1 VGKLHY
7 LLLFENAYR
16 PLFLESRIFLKEEV
30 EKSYE
35 NISIEWIPGEQ
46 AVMTIYKGEERVGKV
61 NLYLLQTRDEMH
73 NMMKEKGFKRKEK
86 EEVPAAQE
94 SMEKSAGKE
103 EVERSLNEEPK
114 GVKESIAF
122 VYGSKIDKENNED
135 KKPLVPHHFVN
146 LLMSGDLYL

>member
-1 VGKLHY
+1 VY
-7 LLLFENAYR
+7 AR
-16 PLFLESRIFLKEEV
+16 FLQVVLVFSL
-30 EKSYE
+30 
-35 NISIEWIPGEQ
+35 
-46 AVMTIYKGEERVGKV
+46 YKCCYFFKNVFV
-61 NLYLLQTRDEMH
+61 Q
-73 NMMKEKGFKRKEK
+73 GFKRKEK

-114 GVKESIAF
+114 GVKEIAF